1 VGAKDYVRNLYAYNE
16 WANGLVLK
24 AASALSEG
32 QLWEEAGVSMGSA
45 LANLSHVVRAQMGW
59 LGFWR
64 TSERQPVAE
73 PPEAGALEWLPEWY
87 GRSHEE
93 LRDFVEGLPEEDL
106 AQTLERTDREGKTH
120 RWALWQLMAHV
131 ANHGT
136 QHRSETALALAALGS
151 SPGDLDYGHFCDIR
165 GSEGPGTIAMMRT
178 LYEYDEWANNRVL
191 EAAAGLSDGE
201 MMRPLGVSHGSLG
214 MDLLHQLGGQVGW
227 LSTWQGGAPRISLPS
242 SEGAGFLENLADWFR
257 RSDAAIR
264 EFIDA
269 LPEGELGRPRLD
281 RMPGGRERTMMLWDM
296 MVHVVNHGTQHRS
309 EAAMALAAMG
319 RSPGDLDF
327 LDFVDLRRNV

>member
-1 VGAKDYVRNLYAYNE
+1 MRNEVADILMRKIKDPRIGFVTVTGVEVSDDLKNAKIFVSSYGGSREETLK
-16 WANGLVLK
+16 GLK
-24 AASALSEG
+24 SASAFI
-32 QLWEEAGVSMGSA
+32 
-45 LANLSHVVRAQMGW
+45 RAE
-59 LGFWR
+59 LGR
-64 TSERQPVAE
+64 RMRLRSI
-73 PPEAGALEWLPEWY
+73 PEILFRYDDTVQRGA
-87 GRSHEE
+87 H
-93 LRDFVEGLPEEDL
+93 
-106 AQTLERTDREGKTH
+106 
-120 RWALWQLMAHV
+120 
-131 ANHGT
+131 
-136 QHRSETALALAALGS
+136 
-151 SPGDLDYGHFCDIR
+151 I
-165 GSEGPGTIAMMRT
+165 
-178 LYEYDEWANNRVL
+178 
-191 EAAAGLSDGE
+191 
-201 MMRPLGVSHGSLG
+201 